1 MAWTIFAV
9 VLILALSWQIHR
21 RRFRATR
28 GTSRDYRDVGP
39 DEMRLSVE
47 GRHGVGRPPTGPLP
61 RPLSGRVQ
69 LGLIVDGEG
78 HRSR

>member
-47 GRHGVGRPPTGPLP
+47 GDMAWGDHLRDRYRGP
-61 RPLSGRVQ
+61 
-69 LGLIVDGEG
+69 
-78 HRSR
+78 